1 MKRQGWLIGMMLM
14 ASMAG
19 GALSNLWLTARL
31 GAQSAEVV
39 TASQVN
45 IVDANGRLR
54 VVMAGED
61 ERGLASLAFYGPDG
75 EFRGVVG
82 ADDDGNPVLQFNN
95 RAGVSRLSVTV
106 RDDDGLVTVGDGDAG
121 RVLIGSLSGSPIVGL
136 SDGERTPLLLT
147 LGQQGQP
154 QVRLLNGAGELG
166 LGLVVG
172 ADDAPFLS
180 LFDGTGA
187 QRLAIGTIADS
198 TLINLSDGTR
208 PRLVLGVADNG
219 RASVAFYD
227 EEGMLEREVS
237 SDER

>member
-1 MKRQGWLIGMMLM
+1 MKRQGWLIGMMLI

-54 VVMAGED
+54 AVMAGED

-82 ADDDGNPVLQFNN
+82 A
-95 RAGVSRLSVTV
+95 
-106 RDDDGLVTVGDGDAG
+106 DDDGLVTVGDGDAG

-136 SDGERTPLLLT
+136 SDGERTPLRLT
-147 LGQQGQP
+147 LGQEGQP

-172 ADDAPFLS
+172 TDDAPFLS

-198 TLINLSDGTR
+198 TVMNLSDGTR

-237 SDER
+237 ADER